1 MLLLKLDRSAD
12 SPMYMQIVHQIQTL
26 VENGT
31 LAVGTKLPPTRS
43 LSESLGVNRST
54 VYRAYEELWALGYM
68 EGRPG
73 SYSRVRERPRVV
85 AVKNGVEPSLI
96 DWATRSPSAVQSLHE
111 RFPRYLPE
119 GNGAR
124 NNNIVDFSRLDMD
137 GRLIPAEAFRKA
149 MNRALYRSGHNV
161 LHYSH
166 YAGYPPLRGYIAQR
180 LRVHGVSVT
189 ADEVLITNGSQH
201 ALDLV
206 IRLLA
211 KPGAGVF
218 VEAPTYANMLPLLEL
233 HQVRTVGIPMNDDGM
248 DLEALESS
256 LEGERPAFVYTMPNF
271 QNPTG
276 TTTSQEHREQLLTI
290 CERYGVPIV
299 EDGFEEEMKYFGK
312 VALPIKS
319 MDHKKIVIYLGTF
332 SKVLMP
338 GVRIGWVAA
347 SSECICRLMVM
358 KRFSDI
364 SSNSLSQA
372 AVCEFCQQGLYE
384 IHIRRMHRVY
394 RKRMQT
400 MLDALSQYMP
410 SEHVSWTRPNG
421 GYLLWVRVHSNNVE
435 SAAVYE
441 ALRTYGVM
449 VSRGEFYF
457 ADPVPE
463 PCFRLSIAALDE
475 EEIIEGS
482 RRLGAALHSVFPR

>member
-1 MLLLKLDRSAD
+1 
-12 SPMYMQIVHQIQTL
+12 
-26 VENGT
+26 
-31 LAVGTKLPPTRS
+31 
-43 LSESLGVNRST
+43 
-54 VYRAYEELWALGYM
+54 
-68 EGRPG
+68 
-73 SYSRVRERPRVV
+73 
-85 AVKNGVEPSLI
+85 
-96 DWATRSPSAVQSLHE
+96 
-111 RFPRYLPE
+111 
-119 GNGAR
+119 
-124 NNNIVDFSRLDMD
+124 
-137 GRLIPAEAFRKA
+137 
-149 MNRALYRSGHNV
+149 
-161 LHYSH
+161 
-166 YAGYPPLRGYIAQR
+166 

-211 KPGAGVF
+211 KQGSTVI

-233 HQVRTVGIPMNDDGM
+233 HNVRAVGLPMTDEGM
-248 DLEALESS
+248 DLCALESS
-256 LEGERPAFVYTMPNF
+256 LQADRPGFVYTMPNF

-276 TTTSQEHREQLLTI
+276 TTTSQEHREQLLTL
-290 CERYGVPIV
+290 CERYSVPIV

-347 SSECICRLMVM
+347 SPECIGRLMVM

-372 AVCEFCQQGLYE
+372 AVHEFCQQGLYE

-400 MLDALSQYMP
+400 MLDSLSQYMP
-410 SEHVSWTRPNG
+410 KEHVCWTKPNG
-421 GYLLWVRVHSNNVE
+421 GYLCWVRLGNNNVE
-435 SAAVYE
+435 KAAVYE
-441 ALRTYGVM
+441 ALNTHGVI
-449 VSRGEFYF
+449 VSRGDFYF
-457 ADPVPE
+457 ANPVPE

-475 EEIIEGS
+475 DEIIEGT
-482 RRLGAALHSVFPR
+482 RRLGAALSSVLPR